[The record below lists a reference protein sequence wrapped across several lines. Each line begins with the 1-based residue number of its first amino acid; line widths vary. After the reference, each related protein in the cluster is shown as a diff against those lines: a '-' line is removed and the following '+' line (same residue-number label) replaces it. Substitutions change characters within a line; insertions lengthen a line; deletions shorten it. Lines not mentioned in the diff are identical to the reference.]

1 MLEYKLKFT
10 GQEIEEKLDIINGN
24 GIYNVPK
31 DLRSLVIDNNK
42 VIVKRSNDEEGTVLL
57 DANK

>member
-31 DLRSLVIDNNK
+31 DLHSLVIDNNK